1 MIEKYAKIFI
11 AHLLFIVLLYSVQI
25 LTAQTY
31 GLKFQGQDVTLDKR
45 TELNLTPDNYLKFK
59 DEFEVSFDIKMDL
72 LERNSLFGYV
82 LRVISE
88 DNYNVDLISTPEPTQ
103 PLNLIIGKSNTI
115 VSVKRFE
122 NAINQWINLRLKFIL
137 SEDKAILYI
146 TDTFYV
152 QNDIGLNK
160 EDAFK
165 IIFGANDHKQFKTTD
180 VPSMNIRN
188 VKLIENGHLKYHWP
202 LEVREGNIAIDRIKK
217 IPASVKNPIWL
228 ILDHESWQKKYETEV
243 HGTLL
248 FAVDEEKERIFMVG
262 NNELIIYSAENNN
275 VEKVQY
281 KNKPNFIANNY
292 NAFYNSTDNKIY
304 CYLVEKTPV
313 YTLDI
318 EAGEWSETGSSS
330 DVETRYKHHNQ
341 YYSVSD
347 SSLYLFGG
355 YGFHKYNNEIFK
367 LDLNENSWTVLN
379 TNDSIFR
386 PRYLAGLGTLND
398 TAYILGGYGSESGN
412 QLINP
417 QSYYDLV
424 GYSLNDG
431 KLFKKFE
438 VSRII
443 DDMAVANSMWIDKQ
457 TRDYYAL
464 IFEKTKFDGYL
475 QLVEGNLGSS
485 DIKMLGNRI
494 PFRFLDIKS
503 SAGLYYMPRQKK
515 LFAYTAYNSDSV
527 TTQAQI
533 YSISY
538 PPNVFEAEDD
548 LTETRYLAYWIIG
561 ILSLLIFSIVIW
573 TSRKRKSKHDN
584 VVIDTPEIDPDHHQT
599 DNSPIPTVEEIKYRL
614 IFFGGFQVFNKDF
627 EDITNKFS
635 PLLKELFLLIWLYTY
650 KNNKGISSDKITEIL
665 WFDKSEKSSRNNRAV
680 NIAKLRGIM
689 EEDGI
694 CTLSK
699 KTGYWKIN
707 CEDSGLK
714 CDYVDFLN
722 LTSSKTNLTKQKV
735 QQLINITG
743 KGAFLH
749 NVSYEWLDEFKSRTS
764 DTIIDTFVEF
774 GKACDIKKEPEF
786 IIDLTDAIFHFDF
799 VNEDAMMMKCKAE
812 YCMGKHSLAKSTYE
826 KFCKEYLT
834 MYGQE
839 YEKSFR
845 KILNI

>member
-1 MIEKYAKIFI
+1 M
-11 AHLLFIVLLYSVQI
+11 LLCSAQK

-45 TELNLTPDNYLKFK
+45 TELNLTPENYLKFK

-72 LERNSLFGYV
+72 MKRNSLFGYV

-88 DNYNVDLISTPEPTQ
+88 DNYNVDLISTPEPNH
-103 PLNLIIGKSNTI
+103 PLNLVVGKNNTI

-122 NAINQWINLRLKFIL
+122 NTVNQWINLRLKFIL
-137 SEDKAILYI
+137 SEDKVVFYI

-152 QNDIGLNK
+152 QSDVGLKK

-165 IIFGANDHKQFKTTD
+165 IIFGANDYKQFKTTD

-188 VKLIENGHLKYHWP
+188 VKLIENGNLKYHWP
-202 LEVREGNIAIDRIKK
+202 LELSEGNIAIDRIKK

-228 ILDHESWQKKYETEV
+228 MNDHESWQLKSETEV
-243 HGTLL
+243 QGTLL
-248 FAVDEEKERIFMVG
+248 FAIDEEHERIFMVG
-262 NNELIIYSAENNN
+262 SNELSIYSAENNN
-275 VEKVQY
+275 VEKIQY
-281 KNKPNFIANNY
+281 INKPNFIANNC

-304 CYLVEKTPV
+304 CYLVEKIPV
-313 YTLDI
+313 YALDI
-318 EAGEWSETGSSS
+318 ATGEWSETGNPS
-330 DVETRYKHHNQ
+330 DVETKYKHHNQ
-341 YYSVSD
+341 YYSPSD
-347 SSLYLFGG
+347 NSLYLWGG

-379 TNDSIFR
+379 TNDSVFL
-386 PRYLAGLGTLND
+386 PRYLAGLGILND
-398 TAYILGGYGSESGN
+398 TAYIFGGYGSESGN

-424 GYSLNDG
+424 GYSLKDG
-431 KLFKKFE
+431 ELFKKFE
-438 VSRII
+438 VPRII

-457 TRDYYAL
+457 NRDFYAL

-475 QLVEGNLGSS
+475 QLIKGNLNAS
-485 DIKMLGNRI
+485 DIEMLGNKI
-494 PFRFLDIKS
+494 PFKFLDIKS

-515 LFAYTAYNSDSV
+515 LFAYTTYSSDSI
-527 TTQAQI
+527 TTQSQI

-538 PPNVFEAEDD
+538 PPNVFEAE
-548 LTETRYLAYWIIG
+548 TEVAKHKSPAYWK
-561 ILSLLIFSIVIW
+561 IVILFMLAALVIFVAYY
-573 TSRKRKSKHDN
+573 SRKRKKKSEVLIAN
-584 VVIDTPEIDPDHHQT
+584 TQEIEIVPEAIEVSTAPALVPD
-599 DNSPIPTVEEIKYRL
+599 EIKYQL
-614 IFFGGFQVFNKDF
+614 ILFGGFQAFNKDF
-627 EDITNKFS
+627 VDITNKFS
-635 PLLKELFLLIWLYTY
+635 PLLKELFLLIWLYTF
-650 KNNKGISSDKITEIL
+650 KNDKGISSSKITEIL

-689 EEDGI
+689 EEEGI
-694 CTLSK
+694 CALSK
-699 KTGYWKIN
+699 NTGYWKII
-707 CEDSGLK
+707 CEESNFK
-714 CDYVDFLN
+714 SDYIDFLR
-722 LTSSKTNLTKQKV
+722 LTSSKTNLTKQKI
-735 QQLINITG
+735 QHLIDITG

-774 GKACDIKKEPEF
+774 GKACDIKNEPEF
-786 IIDLTDAIFHFDF
+786 IIHLSDAIFNFDF

-834 MYGQE
+834 MYDQE
-839 YEKSFR
+839 YEKSFL